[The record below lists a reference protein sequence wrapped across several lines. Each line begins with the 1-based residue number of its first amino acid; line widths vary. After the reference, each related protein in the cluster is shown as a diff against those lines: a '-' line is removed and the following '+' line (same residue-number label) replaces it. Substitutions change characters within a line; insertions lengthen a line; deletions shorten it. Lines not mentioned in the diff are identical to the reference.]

1 MICAYCNK
9 EINVKQDY
17 FVTFANGDILHLS
30 CYEQREKER
39 QHGRTNG
46 NIQQP

>member
-9 EINVKQDY
+9 EIDVKQDY
-17 FVTFANGDILHLS
+17 FVTFANGNILHLG

-39 QHGRTNG
+39 QYGRING
-46 NIQQP
+46 DIQPS

>member
-17 FVTFANGDILHLS
+17 FVTFMNGNVLHLR

-39 QHGRTNG
+39 QHAQSQKRD
-46 NIQQP
+46 